1 MAKRGDHV
9 PKAWI
14 GRRVNVKLRTE
25 SGGGYWVLGRLRGV
39 TDEGIKLSPQ
49 FRPKAS
55 ESRSRPKRPRFYPW
69 ISVTD
74 VQPLEGGCRVGRE
87 AAECS
92 GRFLG

>member
-1 MAKRGDHV
+1 MKGKQV

-14 GRRVNVKLRTE
+14 GRRVKVKLRTE
-25 SGGGYWVLGRLRGV
+25 GGGSYWVFGRLRSV

-49 FRPKAS
+49 FLPNAS
-55 ESRSRPKRPRFYPW
+55 ESRSSSKRPRSYPW